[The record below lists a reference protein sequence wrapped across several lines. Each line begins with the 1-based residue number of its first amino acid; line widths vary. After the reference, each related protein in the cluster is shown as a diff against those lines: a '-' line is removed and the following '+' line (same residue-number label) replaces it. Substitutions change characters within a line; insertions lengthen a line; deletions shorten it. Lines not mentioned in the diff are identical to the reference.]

1 MSFTSTFDWVPRG
14 LTFTDTAQDHDLHI
28 HYGAEH
34 AFSDSDTADP
44 TYQIKTTTPN
54 PSYLTPPFWIKS
66 IVSQHSKSL
75 ILLESRNG
83 PQEPGFAAP
92 KDVFYAAVKSLG
104 LKKEQVGRIVG
115 KNGSLT
121 DYFFSGSV
129 SDASLDIAFRWTSK
143 PGCYVIFFG
152 RFTSRVSMGAL
163 DTNRMAAVVS
173 HRGLFPSSISKK
185 HDNNDAQNND
195 VMDHELK
202 FALVNRAEEIQEN
215 PLRVFTVLLQECVC
229 HLDEEIHELG
239 VRLED
244 TPSGAVAQIA
254 KEMAPDICG
263 LKKACN
269 DLLAI
274 CEGYSDVAKILS
286 EQLRITST
294 DTCVHGLRRDAH
306 ETKMLVERRLE
317 KLNYID
323 GNHPQP
329 TTTTGRRRRYGRR
342 QRREATGGNHL

>member
-1 MSFTSTFDWVPRG
+1 MSFTSTFDWVPLG
-14 LTFTDTAQDHDLHI
+14 LTFTDTTQDPDLHI
-28 HYGAEH
+28 HYGGL
-34 AFSDSDTADP
+34 SDSNTADP
-44 TYQIKTTTPN
+44 TYRIKTTTPN
-54 PSYLTPPFWIKS
+54 PSYLTPPLWIKS

-92 KDVFYAAVKSLG
+92 QDVFFAAVKELG
-104 LKKEQVGRIVG
+104 LKKEQIGRIIG

-121 DYFFSGSV
+121 DYFFSENA
-129 SDASLDIAFRWTSK
+129 SDASVEIAFRWTSM

-152 RFTSRVSMGAL
+152 RFTPRVPMGEL
-163 DTNRMAAVVS
+163 DTKRMSAVVS
-173 HRGLFPSSISKK
+173 HRGLFPSSFSKDH
-185 HDNNDAQNND
+185 HDNKGAQNND
-195 VMDHELK
+195 VMDHELNI
-202 FALVNRAEEIQEN
+202 ALVNRSEEIQEN
-215 PLRVFTVLLQECVC
+215 PLRVFTVLLQVCVC

-263 LKKACN
+263 MKKACN

-274 CEGYSDVAKILS
+274 CGGYSNAANIWRYLGDTGTK
-286 EQLRITST
+286 
-294 DTCVHGLRRDAH
+294 TCVNQLRRDVD

-323 GNHPQP
+323 GVCSRMVMG
-329 TTTTGRRRRYGRR
+329 TDSGR
-342 QRREATGGNHL
+342 GNRHMEC